1 MEQDKLDSKQDISHL
16 MWLLGDE
23 CCITKDAMTEVKLT
37 VKALVKAVREEERQK
52 MKLERAAG

>member
-1 MEQDKLDSKQDISHL
+1 

>member
-1 MEQDKLDSKQDISHL
+1 
-16 MWLLGDE
+16 
-23 CCITKDAMTEVKLT
+23 MTEVKLT